1 VPLAQPTSVIADPA
15 RTRGLRRA
23 RKLAACPPVEP
34 TLLPP
39 APSAGELLAL
49 LTRVRSVRV
58 SQGELAPAR
67 LHDVRAFKTAWAE
80 LAYLRRLA
88 AGGRHGGT
96 VVTSMRQLVAGLA
109 ALHPAWKVTG
119 EDGWE
124 DRDRHHQAVRRR
136 LRDLQAMGLLR
147 WRVGVDEHGEERRTE
162 LELHPAPQLTDIE
175 RAAAAARLGRWEA
188 RYGPELDTGSATG
201 IIAVKRAARPLSAS
215 ERQRRGCQQARA
227 RRQARGRSEQSQSNS
242 APPCGAQ
249 ATPENNNL
257 SASENDPVARN
268 ACQRTGV
275 TRASAPVARNLP
287 PALDHAGK
295 TAGNEENRSGGPAL
309 DFDGLLER
317 VAARQAARAPVLAII
332 AAQAQQRA
340 FELAGWGLERSWP
353 ASRLREA
360 WVVARYGQS
369 AAAQSGA
376 GGAGPLYGDD
386 YARLR
391 RAVARYERNRS
402 ARPDGFPAS
411 GLGGL
416 LQIGALASE
425 TAGPRTVRYAIGAL
439 DQLSRRMRA
448 HASAESVQ
456 RISAA
461 QRRAC
466 GRRIEP
472 PASRLAFRLPGPR
485 WPSWLTVDEHGLP
498 VFSDGLAVINPQLA
512 PPAES
517 DAYRTVIRDAYLIAG
532 CRLPLMLDGRTT
544 MRLRDTAAIPPADRR
559 GRELDRD
566 LTELAHRTG
575 QPQATWA
582 HVRPEL
588 RAGILAEL
596 RATDA
601 RQARAETQAFRE
613 HIAQTI
619 TTPGRNAPQ

>member
-1 VPLAQPTSVIADPA
+1 
-15 RTRGLRRA
+15 
-23 RKLAACPPVEP
+23 
-34 TLLPP
+34 
-39 APSAGELLAL
+39 
-49 LTRVRSVRV
+49 
-58 SQGELAPAR
+58 
-67 LHDVRAFKTAWAE
+67 
-80 LAYLRRLA
+80 
-88 AGGRHGGT
+88 
-96 VVTSMRQLVAGLA
+96 
-109 ALHPAWKVTG
+109 
-119 EDGWE
+119 
-124 DRDRHHQAVRRR
+124 
-136 LRDLQAMGLLR
+136 
-147 WRVGVDEHGEERRTE
+147 
-162 LELHPAPQLTDIE
+162 
-175 RAAAAARLGRWEA
+175 
-188 RYGPELDTGSATG
+188 
-201 IIAVKRAARPLSAS
+201 
-215 ERQRRGCQQARA
+215 
-227 RRQARGRSEQSQSNS
+227 
-242 APPCGAQ
+242 
-249 ATPENNNL
+249 
-257 SASENDPVARN
+257 
-268 ACQRTGV
+268 V
-275 TRASAPVARNLP
+275 TRASAPAARNLP
-287 PALDHAGK
+287 PALDRTEK
-295 TAGNEENRSGGPAL
+295 TAGNEEARPGGSGGPGL
-309 DFDGLLER
+309 DVDGLLER

-332 AAQAQQRA
+332 AVQAQQRA

-353 ASRLREA
+353 GSRLREA

-376 GGAGPLYGDD
+376 GGAGPLYGED

-402 ARPDGFPAS
+402 ARPDGFPEG

-448 HASAESVQ
+448 HASADSVK

-461 QRRAC
+461 QRRARD
-466 GRRIEP
+466 RRIAPP

-498 VFSDGLAVINPQLA
+498 VFSDGLAVINPELA
-512 PPAES
+512 PPPES

-532 CRLPLMLDGRTT
+532 RRLPLMLDGRTT
-544 MRLRDTAAIPPADRR
+544 MRLRDTGAIPPADRR

-566 LTELAHRTG
+566 LIELAHRTG

-582 HVRPEL
+582 HVRPAL